1 MQFKPEKAKPMS
13 EETEDLGS
21 RFVQGLLQE
30 GHDYASVKANFLALL
45 AKGAVKAASIKLATN
60 PGAIRETSGLVRGS
74 MGEAAKN
81 LGMTRNGFSKIF
93 HGAEGM
99 AAR

>member
-1 MQFKPEKAKPMS
+1 MQFKPDKAKPMS
-13 EETEDLGS
+13 EETANLG
-21 RFVQGLLQE
+21 RQFVEALLTE
-30 GHDYASVKANFLALL
+30 GHEYDSIKSNFLALL
-45 AKGAVKAASIKLATN
+45 ANGAIGAANKKLAAN
-60 PGAIRETSGLVRGS
+60 PGAVRETTGRMRGAIV
-74 MGEAAKN
+74 EASKI